1 MKRTVLTLILFLLA
15 VSLFACDTAEVSE
28 DSSAY
33 IESSVVEAS
42 SVESNAT
49 ESDATES
56 NAPESDAESSAESS
70 EPEISEPESDAPESD
85 AESSVPDFEQTEPL
99 EIVMT
104 TDKTE
109 YTIDEEI
116 VLTFVANDETA
127 ELNCGHDF
135 FVEYWDEE
143 AKEWKDCEKE
153 FSITEEAHRCIG
165 KGTYTFTL
173 SERTDMGYPKY
184 RVKCSFW
191 ADRFFADKTTGCTVY
206 SNEFTILTADN

>member
-1 MKRTVLTLILFLLA
+1 MKRFVLVLTAFLLA
-15 VSLFACDTAEVSE
+15 VSLFACDSGESEVS
-28 DSSAY
+28 STP

-42 SVESNAT
+42 SVES
-49 ESDATES
+49 
-56 NAPESDAESSAESS
+56 S
-70 EPEISEPESDAPESD
+70 EPEISEPESNAPESDATESNAPESD

-109 YTIDEEI
+109 YTIDEKI

-127 ELNCGHDF
+127 ELNYCYVT
-135 FVEYWDEE
+135 VEYWDEE

-173 SERTDMGYPKY
+173 SERADAGYPKY
-184 RVKCSFW
+184 RVECSFW
-191 ADRFFADKTTGCTVY
+191 ADRFFANKTKRCTIY

>member
-1 MKRTVLTLILFLLA
+1 MKKIILVLTAFLLA
-15 VSLFACDTAEVSE
+15 FSLFACDSGESEVS
-28 DSSAY
+28 STP

-49 ESDATES
+49 
-56 NAPESDAESSAESS
+56 
-70 EPEISEPESDAPESD
+70 ESD

-109 YTIDEEI
+109 YTIDEKI

-127 ELNCGHDF
+127 ELNYGDHF
-135 FVEYWDEE
+135 LVEYWDEE
-143 AKEWKDCEKE
+143 AKEWRLSPAELPEPAYK
-153 FSITEEAHRCIG
+153 CIG
-165 KGTYTFTL
+165 KGTYTFKL
-173 SERTDMGYPKY
+173 SERTAMGYPKY
-184 RVKCSFW
+184 RVRKRFFSN
-191 ADRFFADKTTGCTVY
+191 RFFADKTTGCTIY

>member
-1 MKRTVLTLILFLLA
+1 MKKIILVLTAFLLA
-15 VSLFACDTAEVSE
+15 FSLFACDSGESEVS
-28 DSSAY
+28 STP

-49 ESDATES
+49 
-56 NAPESDAESSAESS
+56 
-70 EPEISEPESDAPESD
+70 ESD

-109 YTIDEEI
+109 YTIDEKI

-127 ELNCGHDF
+127 ELSYGHDF

-143 AKEWKDCEKE
+143 AKEWKRCKKD
-153 FSITEEAHRCIG
+153 FGILEEELLCNG
-165 KGTYTFTL
+165 KGTYTFEL
-173 SERTDMGYPKY
+173 SERADAGYPKY
-184 RVKCSFW
+184 RVKRFFQ
-191 ADRFFADKTTGCTVY
+191 ANRFFANKTTGCTVY
-206 SNEFTILTADN
+206 SNEFAILTADN

>member
-1 MKRTVLTLILFLLA
+1 MKRIVLTLTLFLLA
-15 VSLFACDTAEVSE
+15 FSLFACDSGESEVS
-28 DSSAY
+28 STP

-42 SVESNAT
+42 SVESN
-49 ESDATES
+49 
-56 NAPESDAESSAESS
+56 
-70 EPEISEPESDAPESD
+70 APESD

-109 YTIDEEI
+109 YTIDEKI

-127 ELNCGHDF
+127 ELNYCYVT
-135 FVEYWDEE
+135 VEYWDEE

-153 FSITEEAHRCIG
+153 FSITEEAHRCNG

-184 RVKCSFW
+184 RVRCRFFTN
-191 ADRFFADKTTGCTVY
+191 RFFADKKRGCTVY

>member
-1 MKRTVLTLILFLLA
+1 MKKIILVLTAFLLA
-15 VSLFACDTAEVSE
+15 FSLFACDSGESEVS
-28 DSSAY
+28 STP

-49 ESDATES
+49 ES
-56 NAPESDAESSAESS
+56 N
-70 EPEISEPESDAPESD
+70 APESD

-109 YTIDEEI
+109 YTIDEKI

-127 ELNCGHDF
+127 ELNYGEHF
-135 FVEYWDEE
+135 LVEYWDEE
-143 AKEWKDCEKE
+143 AKEWRLSPAELPE
-153 FSITEEAHRCIG
+153 PAYQCIG
-165 KGTYTFTL
+165 KGTYTFKL
-173 SERTDMGYPKY
+173 SERTAMGYPKY
-184 RVKCSFW
+184 RVRNRFLTN
-191 ADRFFADKTTGCTVY
+191 RFFADKTTGCTIY

>member
-1 MKRTVLTLILFLLA
+1 MKKIVLTLTLFLLA
-15 VSLFACDTAEVSE
+15 FSLFACDSGESEVS
-28 DSSAY
+28 STP
-33 IESSVVEAS
+33 IESSVV
-42 SVESNAT
+42 
-49 ESDATES
+49 
-56 NAPESDAESSAESS
+56 ESS
-70 EPEISEPESDAPESD
+70 EPEISEPESDATEISEPESSAPESD
-85 AESSVPDFEQTEPL
+85 AESSVPDFEQSEPL

-109 YTIDEEI
+109 YTIDEKI
-116 VLTFVANDETA
+116 VLTIVANDETA
-127 ELNCGHDF
+127 ELNYCYVT
-135 FVEYWDEE
+135 VEYWDEE

-191 ADRFFADKTTGCTVY
+191 ADRFFANKTKRCTVY

>member
-1 MKRTVLTLILFLLA
+1 MKRIVLALTLFLLA

-28 DSSAY
+28 DSSTY

-42 SVESNAT
+42 SI
-49 ESDATES
+49 
-56 NAPESDAESSAESS
+56 ESS
-70 EPEISEPESDAPESD
+70 EPEISEPESDATEISEPESNAPESD

-109 YTIDEEI
+109 YTIDEKI

-127 ELNCGHDF
+127 ELNYGEHF
-135 FVEYWDEE
+135 LVEYWDEE
-143 AKEWKDCEKE
+143 AKEWRLSPALLPEP
-153 FSITEEAHRCIG
+153 AYQCIG
-165 KGTYTFTL
+165 KGTYTFKL
-173 SERTDMGYPKY
+173 SERTAMGYPKY
-184 RVKCSFW
+184 RVRCSFW
-191 ADRFFADKTTGCTVY
+191 ANRFFANKTKRCTVY

>member
-1 MKRTVLTLILFLLA
+1 MKKIILVLTAFLLA
-15 VSLFACDTAEVSE
+15 FSLFACDSGESEVS
-28 DSSAY
+28 STP

-42 SVESNAT
+42 SI
-49 ESDATES
+49 
-56 NAPESDAESSAESS
+56 ESS
-70 EPEISEPESDAPESD
+70 EPEISEPESDATEISEPESNEPESD

-127 ELNCGHDF
+127 ELNYGEHF
-135 FVEYWDEE
+135 LVEYWDEE
-143 AKEWKDCEKE
+143 AKEWRLSPAELPE
-153 FSITEEAHRCIG
+153 PAYQCIG
-165 KGTYTFTL
+165 KGTYTFKL
-173 SERTDMGYPKY
+173 SERTAMGYPKY
-184 RVKCSFW
+184 RVRNRFLSN
-191 ADRFFADKTTGCTVY
+191 RFFADKTTGCTVY

>member
-1 MKRTVLTLILFLLA
+1 MKKIVLTLTLFLLA
-15 VSLFACDTAEVSE
+15 FSLFACDSGESEVS
-28 DSSAY
+28 STP

-42 SVESNAT
+42 SI
-49 ESDATES
+49 
-56 NAPESDAESSAESS
+56 ESS
-70 EPEISEPESDAPESD
+70 EPEISEPESDATESDATESDATESDATESDAPESD

-109 YTIDEEI
+109 YTIDEKI
-116 VLTFVANDETA
+116 VLTIVANDETA
-127 ELNCGHDF
+127 ELNFCYYY
-135 FVEYWDEE
+135 VEYWDEE

-173 SERTDMGYPKY
+173 SERADAGYPKY

-191 ADRFFADKTTGCTVY
+191 ADRFFANKTKDCTVY

>member
-1 MKRTVLTLILFLLA
+1 MKKIVLVLTAFLLA
-15 VSLFACDTAEVSE
+15 VSLFACDSGESEVS
-28 DSSAY
+28 STP

-42 SVESNAT
+42 SI
-49 ESDATES
+49 
-56 NAPESDAESSAESS
+56 ESS
-70 EPEISEPESDAPESD
+70 EPEISEPESNAPESD

-109 YTIDEEI
+109 YTIDEKI

-127 ELNCGHDF
+127 ELNYGNDF

-143 AKEWKDCEKE
+143 AKEWKDCEKD
-153 FSITEEAHRCIG
+153 FIILEEALFCNG
-165 KGTYTFTL
+165 KGTYTFEL
-173 SERTDMGYPKY
+173 SERADAGYPKY
-184 RVKCSFW
+184 RVRKRFLSN
-191 ADRFFADKTTGCTVY
+191 RFFADKTTGCTVY

>member
-1 MKRTVLTLILFLLA
+1 MKKIVLTLTLFLLA

-28 DSSAY
+28 DSSTH

-42 SVESNAT
+42 SVES
-49 ESDATES
+49 
-56 NAPESDAESSAESS
+56 S
-70 EPEISEPESDAPESD
+70 EPEISEPESNAPESDATESD

-109 YTIDEEI
+109 YTIDEKI

-127 ELNCGHDF
+127 ELNHGDDF
-135 FVEYWDEE
+135 LAEYWDEE
-143 AKEWKDCEKE
+143 AKEWRLSPAELPE
-153 FSITEEAHRCIG
+153 PAYQCIG

-173 SERTDMGYPKY
+173 SERADAGYPKY
-184 RVKCSFW
+184 RVKGRFLTN
-191 ADRFFADKTTGCTVY
+191 RFFANKTTGCTIY

>member
-1 MKRTVLTLILFLLA
+1 MKKIVLTLTLFLLA
-15 VSLFACDTAEVSE
+15 VSLFACDSGESEVS
-28 DSSAY
+28 STP
-33 IESSVVEAS
+33 IESSVVEVS
-42 SVESNAT
+42 SV
-49 ESDATES
+49 
-56 NAPESDAESSAESS
+56 ESS
-70 EPEISEPESDAPESD
+70 EPEISEPESDATEISEPESSAPESD
-85 AESSVPDFEQTEPL
+85 AESSVPDFEQSEPL

-109 YTIDEEI
+109 YTIDEKI
-116 VLTFVANDETA
+116 VLTIVANDETA
-127 ELNCGHDF
+127 ELNFCYYY
-135 FVEYWDEE
+135 VEYWDEE

-191 ADRFFADKTTGCTVY
+191 ADRFFANKTKRCTVY

>member
-1 MKRTVLTLILFLLA
+1 MKKIILVLTAFLLA
-15 VSLFACDTAEVSE
+15 FSLFACDSGESEVS
-28 DSSAY
+28 STP

-42 SVESNAT
+42 SVES
-49 ESDATES
+49 
-56 NAPESDAESSAESS
+56 S
-70 EPEISEPESDAPESD
+70 EPEISEPESDATEISEPESNAPEISEPESSAPESD
-85 AESSVPDFEQTEPL
+85 AESSVPDFEQSEPL

-109 YTIDEEI
+109 YTIDEKI

-127 ELNCGHDF
+127 ELICGQDF

-143 AKEWKDCEKE
+143 AKEWKDCEKD
-153 FSITEEAHRCIG
+153 FIILEEGCSCIG

-173 SERTDMGYPKY
+173 SERADAGYPKY
-184 RVKCSFW
+184 RVRNRFLSN
-191 ADRFFADKTTGCTVY
+191 RFFADKTTGCTVY

>member
-1 MKRTVLTLILFLLA
+1 MKRIVLTLTLFLLA

-28 DSSAY
+28 DSSTY

-42 SVESNAT
+42 SVES
-49 ESDATES
+49 
-56 NAPESDAESSAESS
+56 S
-70 EPEISEPESDAPESD
+70 EPEISEPESDATESD

-127 ELNCGHDF
+127 ELNYGEHF
-135 FVEYWDEE
+135 LVEYWDEE
-143 AKEWKDCEKE
+143 AKEWRLSPALLPEP
-153 FSITEEAHRCIG
+153 AYQCIG
-165 KGTYTFTL
+165 KGTYTFKL
-173 SERTDMGYPKY
+173 SERTAMGYPKY
-184 RVKCSFW
+184 RVRNRFLSN
-191 ADRFFADKTTGCTVY
+191 RFFADKTTGCTVY

>member
-1 MKRTVLTLILFLLA
+1 MKKIILVLTAFLLA
-15 VSLFACDTAEVSE
+15 FSLFACDSGESEVS
-28 DSSAY
+28 STP
-33 IESSVVEAS
+33 IESSVVEVS
-42 SVESNAT
+42 SV
-49 ESDATES
+49 
-56 NAPESDAESSAESS
+56 ESS
-70 EPEISEPESDAPESD
+70 EPEISEPESNSPESD

-127 ELNCGHDF
+127 ELNYCYVT
-135 FVEYWDEE
+135 VEYWDEE

-191 ADRFFADKTTGCTVY
+191 ADRFFANKTKDCTVY

>member
-1 MKRTVLTLILFLLA
+1 MKKIILVLTAFLLA
-15 VSLFACDTAEVSE
+15 FSLFACDSGESEVS
-28 DSSAY
+28 STP

-49 ESDATES
+49 
-56 NAPESDAESSAESS
+56 
-70 EPEISEPESDAPESD
+70 ESD

-109 YTIDEEI
+109 YTIDEKI
-116 VLTFVANDETA
+116 VLTIVANDETA
-127 ELNCGHDF
+127 ELNYCYVT
-135 FVEYWDEE
+135 VEYWDEE

-184 RVKCSFW
+184 RVRNRFLTN
-191 ADRFFADKTTGCTVY
+191 RFFADKTTGCTIY

>member
-1 MKRTVLTLILFLLA
+1 MIRSTINHKKALVLVLTAFLLA
-15 VSLFACDTAEVSE
+15 FSLFACDSGESEVS
-28 DSSAY
+28 STP

-49 ESDATES
+49 ESNATES
-56 NAPESDAESSAESS
+56 NAPESDAT
-70 EPEISEPESDAPESD
+70 ESD

-127 ELNCGHDF
+127 ELNYGDHF
-135 FVEYWDEE
+135 LVEYWDEE
-143 AKEWKDCEKE
+143 AKEWRLSPAELPE
-153 FSITEEAHRCIG
+153 PAYQCIG
-165 KGTYTFTL
+165 KGTYTFKL
-173 SERTDMGYPKY
+173 SERTTVGYPKF
-184 RVKCSFW
+184 RVRKRFFSN
-191 ADRFFADKTTGCTVY
+191 RFFADKTTGCTIY

>member
-1 MKRTVLTLILFLLA
+1 MKKIILVLTAFLLA
-15 VSLFACDTAEVSE
+15 FSLFACDSGESEVS
-28 DSSAY
+28 STP

-49 ESDATES
+49 ES
-56 NAPESDAESSAESS
+56 NAPESDA
-70 EPEISEPESDAPESD
+70 PESNAPESD
-85 AESSVPDFEQTEPL
+85 AESSVPDFEQSEPL

-127 ELNCGHDF
+127 ELNYGEHF
-135 FVEYWDEE
+135 LVEYWDEE
-143 AKEWKDCEKE
+143 AKEWRLSPAELPE
-153 FSITEEAHRCIG
+153 PAYQCIG
-165 KGTYTFTL
+165 KGTYTFKL
-173 SERTDMGYPKY
+173 SERTAMGYPKY
-184 RVKCSFW
+184 RVRNRFLTN
-191 ADRFFADKTTGCTVY
+191 RFFADKTTGCTIY